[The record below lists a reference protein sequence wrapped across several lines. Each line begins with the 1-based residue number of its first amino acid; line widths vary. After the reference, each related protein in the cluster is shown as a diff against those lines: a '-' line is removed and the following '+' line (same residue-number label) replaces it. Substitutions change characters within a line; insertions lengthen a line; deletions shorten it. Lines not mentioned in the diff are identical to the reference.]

1 MLFPALWAYRTSV
14 KTATD
19 FTPFHL
25 VFGEEAVLPIECEI
39 PSLQLAVELLPDTQP
54 LEQRLIMLER
64 TFEHHRVA
72 FQTLEAA
79 KKHTKAQYDRKLH
92 PRNFHEGDLVLVY
105 DQAHDVLG
113 HGKFDSLW
121 LGPYIIIKDL
131 DKGAYLLE
139 DFKGNPLPNPRNA
152 LYLKKYY
159 P

>member
-1 MLFPALWAYRTSV
+1 MLFPALWACQTSF
-14 KTATD
+14 KTATG

-54 LEQRLIMLER
+54 LEQRLIMLEHASEDR
-64 TFEHHRVA
+64 RVA
-72 FQTLEAA
+72 LQTMEAA
-79 KKHTKAQYDRKLH
+79 KKCTKAQYDRKVQ
-92 PRNFHEGDLVLVY
+92 PRTFHEGDLVLVY

-121 LGPYIIIKDL
+121 LGPYIISKDL
-131 DKGAYLLE
+131 GKGAYFLE
-139 DFKGNPLPNPRNA
+139 DFEGHSLPNPRHA